1 MRRFLTAKWCAGHL
15 LVVLAVLVMLRLG
28 LWQWHRANS
37 PSGGIQNY
45 AYAGQWPL
53 FAVFALVLWVR
64 TMIEDARH
72 DGGEDRPAPRRPMP
86 ARADASEVEHRP
98 GLIVGLSTPE
108 PTASPEDDPELAAW
122 NARLAALNA
131 ATTAVESRGR

>member
-1 MRRFLTAKWCAGHL
+1 
-15 LVVLAVLVMLRLG
+15 VVAAVLVMLRLG

-53 FAVFALVLWVR
+53 FAVFAIVLWIR
-64 TMIEDARH
+64 TIVEDSRREP
-72 DGGEDRPAPRRPMP
+72 GAPPTSPSRPMP
-86 ARADASEVEHRP
+86 TSDAPIEHYP
-98 GLIVGLSTPE
+98 GLIVGLTAPE
-108 PTASPEDDPELAAW
+108 PLASPDQDPELAAW

-131 ATTAVESRGR
+131 ASTAAEGRRR